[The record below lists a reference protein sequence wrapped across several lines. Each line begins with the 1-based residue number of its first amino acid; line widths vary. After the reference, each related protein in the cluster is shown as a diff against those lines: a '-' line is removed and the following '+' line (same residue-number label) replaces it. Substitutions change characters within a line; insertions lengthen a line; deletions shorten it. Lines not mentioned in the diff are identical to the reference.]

1 MRQIRMRQLK
11 TWLQK
16 KSLPKQ
22 TQVAVA

>member
-1 MRQIRMRQLK
+1 MRQLK